1 MSNYNLIVHNP
12 FGDYAKGALITDP
25 AEVQRIL
32 QSDHHGHVLRI
43 APMAPVQPTAEAKPE
58 TQG

>member
-12 FGDYAKGALITDP
+12 FGTYAKGALITDS

-32 QSDHHGHVLRI
+32 TSENRSHVHRILPI
-43 APMAPVQPTAEAKPE
+43 APTEPLVVDKPE

>member
-1 MSNYNLIVHNP
+1 MSTYNLIVHNP
-12 FGDYAKGALITDP
+12 FGGYAKGALITDP

-32 QSDHHGHVLRI
+32 QSDHQGHVLRI
-43 APMAPVQPTAEAKPE
+43 APIAAVPPSTEPTAE